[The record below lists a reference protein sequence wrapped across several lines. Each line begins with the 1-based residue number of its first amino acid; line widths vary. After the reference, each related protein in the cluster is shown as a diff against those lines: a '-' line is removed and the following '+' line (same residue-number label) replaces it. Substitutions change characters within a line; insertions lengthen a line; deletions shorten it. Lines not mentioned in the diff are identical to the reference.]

1 MFVGILGL
9 LFLYSVVH
17 YIIISFSK
25 TWTQRTGYEKVVTV
39 TGIFVIASIF
49 LNTMFQS

>member
-1 MFVGILGL
+1 MFGIIGL

-25 TWTQRTGYEKVVTV
+25 TWTQRKGYEKVVTV
-39 TGIFVIASIF
+39 TGIVVITLIF
-49 LNTMFQS
+49 LDTMFPS